1 MFQDIMQKVLRHKTV
16 FAALNILLG
25 IYLIITGRGSLYT
38 AIRVAGTALLVAAA
52 VYLALYFIRSRQDPM
67 HLYYAGAA
75 CVAGLAVRWLAPAL
89 VSLFPVLAGIAL
101 IVIGISNLTSVSGS
115 NVFPAY
121 SKLGPILTI
130 VLGALI
136 LFHPGR
142 VLDLAVTLAGAALIL
157 NGLSELDLI
166 RRIW

>member
-1 MFQDIMQKVLRHKTV
+1 MFQELTQKLLRHKTV
-16 FAALNILLG
+16 FAALNILVG
-25 IYLIITGRGSLYT
+25 IYLLFTGRGSLYT
-38 AIRVAGTALLVAAA
+38 AIRVIGTALIVAAV
-52 VYLALYFIRSRQDPM
+52 VYLVLYFKGSRQDRM

-75 CVAGLAVRWLAPAL
+75 CAAGLAVRWFAPVL
-89 VSLFPVLAGIAL
+89 VNAFPVLAGLAL
-101 IVIGISNLTSVSGS
+101 IAIGVLNLTSASTIRI
-115 NVFPAY
+115 FPAY

-130 VLGALI
+130 VLGVLI

-142 VLDLAVTLAGAALIL
+142 GLDLAVGICGGALII

>member
-1 MFQDIMQKVLRHKTV
+1 MFQELTQKLLRHKTV
-16 FAALNILLG
+16 FAALNILVG
-25 IYLIITGRGSLYT
+25 IYLLFTGRGSLYT
-38 AIRVAGTALLVAAA
+38 AIRVIGTALIVAAV
-52 VYLALYFIRSRQDPM
+52 VYLVLYFKGSRQDRM

-75 CVAGLAVRWLAPAL
+75 CAAGLAVRWFAPGL
-89 VSLFPVLAGIAL
+89 VNAFPVLAGLAL
-101 IVIGISNLTSVSGS
+101 IAIGVLNLTSATTIRI
-115 NVFPAY
+115 FPAY

-142 VLDLAVTLAGAALIL
+142 VLDLAVGLCGGALIV